1 VFDIRQ
7 DRLGDYQIQ
16 LVGGPLILN
25 KAHVRARIQDARI
38 LKSEAFSNLSVDRNL
53 FKAQVL
59 RFYFEPV
66 RPWEVVMYRIP
77 VYSANGS
84 IYRQG
89 APSRTILYMT
99 APV

>member
-1 VFDIRQ
+1 
-7 DRLGDYQIQ
+7 
-16 LVGGPLILN
+16 LILN